1 MTTIQTFCENQMK
14 SSLVKMLVLEQS
26 FLEKGKAT
34 HSHILAERIAW
45 TVRCHGVSKSRT

>member
-34 HSHILAERIAW
+34 NSRILAERIAW
-45 TVRCHGVSKSRT
+45 TVRCHGVSKSQT